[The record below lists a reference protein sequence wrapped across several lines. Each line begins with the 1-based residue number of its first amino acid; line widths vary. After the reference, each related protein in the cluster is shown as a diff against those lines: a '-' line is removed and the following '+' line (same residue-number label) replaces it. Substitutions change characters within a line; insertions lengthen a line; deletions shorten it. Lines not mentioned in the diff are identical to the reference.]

1 MTLHDP
7 SLSKRSGL
15 LGWLGLGSREPSVP
29 APLVD
34 VFGADRRQSTRA
46 RHLDEI
52 GAFLGYHQLE
62 VNVQSLVVASNYLT
76 GNDPDIVRLIDRRVQ
91 AREQVTLD
99 WLDEALRDQGIS
111 SEAEQLDRLMLR
123 LEQGVEEFGQ
133 TSREAREATSAYHSE
148 LSVKAGEL
156 NLVPS
161 TGAVISELASI
172 TKAMLKRT
180 VEIEKAMQRSE
191 EQTRSLRSKLEE
203 TRRTAEEDHLT
214 GLPNRRAFEA
224 RYEAEYSAARA
235 AAEPLCV
242 AFCDI
247 DHFKRVNDTH
257 GHDAG
262 DRVLKLV
269 AENLARI
276 SNERCHVA
284 RHGGEEFVV
293 LFRASSVDEA
303 FKKLDQLR
311 AQLADRRLVNRA
323 NDLPIGQVT
332 FSAGLVDVFACG
344 DRRQALKAADAA
356 LYRAKLDGR
365 NRIFIAE
372 SNEAKTPRIV
382 P

>member
-1 MTLHDP
+1 MTAHHS
-7 SLSKRSGL
+7 SLSRRSGW
-15 LGWLGLGSREPSVP
+15 LGWLGWGRRAAVTP
-29 APLVD
+29 AATAGGVE
-34 VFGADRRQSTRA
+34 RRQSTRD

-52 GAFLGYHQLE
+52 GLFLSYHQLE
-62 VNVQSLVVASNYLT
+62 VNAQTLVYASNYLT

-91 AREQVTLD
+91 AREPVTLD
-99 WLDEALRDQGIS
+99 WLEDALHEQGAS
-111 SEAEQLDRLMLR
+111 SEAEQLDRLMER

-133 TSREAREATSAYHSE
+133 TSRAAREATSAYHSE

-156 NLVPS
+156 ETVPS

-172 TKAMLKRT
+172 TRAMLKRT

-191 EQTRSLRSKLEE
+191 EQTRNLKRRLEE
-203 TRRTAEEDHLT
+203 TRRVAEDDHLT

-224 RYEAEYSAARA
+224 RYEAEYRAARA
-235 AAEPLCV
+235 VGEALCV

-276 SNERCHVA
+276 SDERCHVA

-293 LFRASSVDEA
+293 LFRATTVAEA
-303 FKKLDQLR
+303 FAKLDRLR

-323 NDLPIGQVT
+323 TDLPIGQVT
-332 FSAGLVDVFACG
+332 FSAGLADVFAFG
-344 DRRQALKAADAA
+344 NRRLALKGADVA
-356 LYRAKLDGR
+356 LYRAKQDGR
-365 NRIFIAE
+365 NRIHLANPDETRRPPIA
-372 SNEAKTPRIV
+372 A
-382 P
+382 

>member
-1 MTLHDP
+1 MTAHDSSLHR
-7 SLSKRSGL
+7 RSGL
-15 LGWLGLGSREPSVP
+15 LGWLGLGGREPSDQQP
-29 APLVD
+29 AAVSI
-34 VFGADRRQSTRA
+34 DRRQSSRD

-52 GAFLGYHQLE
+52 GGFLSYHQLE
-62 VNVQSLVVASNYLT
+62 VNAQTLAIASNYLT
-76 GNDPDIVRLIDRRVQ
+76 GNDPDVVRLIDRRIQ
-91 AREQVTLD
+91 AREPVTLD
-99 WLDEALRDQGIS
+99 WLEEALREQDAS
-111 SEAEQLDRLMLR
+111 SEAKQLDRLMQR
-123 LEQGVEEFGQ
+123 LEHGVEEFGQ
-133 TSREAREATSAYHSE
+133 TSRAAREATSAYHSE

-156 NLVPS
+156 EAVPT
-161 TGAVISELASI
+161 TGAVITELASI
-172 TKAMLKRT
+172 TRAMLRRT
-180 VEIEKAMQRSE
+180 VEIEKAMLRSE
-191 EQTRSLRSKLEE
+191 EQTRSLKHRLEE
-203 TRRTAEEDHLT
+203 TRRSAEEDHLT

-224 RYEAEYSAARA
+224 LYQAEYRAARA

-293 LFRASSVDEA
+293 LFRAARVDDA
-303 FKKLDQLR
+303 FEKLDRLR

-323 NDLPIGQVT
+323 TDLPIGQVT
-332 FSAGLVDVFACG
+332 FSAGIADVFASG
-344 DRRQALKAADAA
+344 DRRLALKAADAA

-365 NRIFIAE
+365 NRIMIAE
-372 SNEAKTPRIV
+372 PDEAKPPRIAA
-382 P
+382 

>member
-1 MTLHDP
+1 MTAHDSSLHR
-7 SLSKRSGL
+7 RSGL
-15 LGWLGLGSREPSVP
+15 LGWLGLGGREPSDQQP
-29 APLVD
+29 APVSI
-34 VFGADRRQSTRA
+34 DRRQSSRD

-52 GAFLGYHQLE
+52 GGFLSYHQLE
-62 VNVQSLVVASNYLT
+62 VNAQTLAIASNYLT
-76 GNDPDIVRLIDRRVQ
+76 GNDPDVVRLIDRRIQ
-91 AREQVTLD
+91 AREPVTLV
-99 WLDEALRDQGIS
+99 WLEEALREQDAS
-111 SEAEQLDRLMLR
+111 SEAKQLDRLMQR
-123 LEQGVEEFGQ
+123 LEHGVEEFGQ
-133 TSREAREATSAYHSE
+133 TSRAAREATSAYHSE

-156 NLVPS
+156 EAVPT
-161 TGAVISELASI
+161 TGAVITELASI
-172 TKAMLKRT
+172 TRAMLRRT
-180 VEIEKAMQRSE
+180 VEIEKAMLRSE
-191 EQTRSLRSKLEE
+191 EQTRSLKHRLEE
-203 TRRTAEEDHLT
+203 TRRSAEEDHLT

-224 RYEAEYSAARA
+224 LYQAEYRAARA

-293 LFRASSVDEA
+293 LFRAARVDDA
-303 FKKLDQLR
+303 FEKLDRLR

-323 NDLPIGQVT
+323 TDLPIGQVT
-332 FSAGLVDVFACG
+332 FSAGIADVFASG
-344 DRRQALKAADAA
+344 DRRLALKAADAA

-365 NRIFIAE
+365 NRIMIAE
-372 SNEAKTPRIV
+372 PDEAKPPRIAA
-382 P
+382 

>member
-1 MTLHDP
+1 MTAHDSSLHR
-7 SLSKRSGL
+7 RSGL
-15 LGWLGLGSREPSVP
+15 LGWLGLGGREPSDQQP
-29 APLVD
+29 APVSI
-34 VFGADRRQSTRA
+34 DRRQSSRD

-52 GAFLGYHQLE
+52 GGFLSYHQLE
-62 VNVQSLVVASNYLT
+62 VNAQTLAIASNYLT
-76 GNDPDIVRLIDRRVQ
+76 GNDPDVVRLIDRRIQ
-91 AREQVTLD
+91 AREPVTLD
-99 WLDEALRDQGIS
+99 WLEEALREQDAS
-111 SEAEQLDRLMLR
+111 SEAKQLDRLMQR
-123 LEQGVEEFGQ
+123 LEHGVEEFGQ
-133 TSREAREATSAYHSE
+133 TSRAAREATSAYHSE

-156 NLVPS
+156 EAVPT
-161 TGAVISELASI
+161 TGAVITELASI
-172 TKAMLKRT
+172 TRAMLRRT
-180 VEIEKAMQRSE
+180 VEIEKAMLRSE
-191 EQTRSLRSKLEE
+191 EQTRSLKHRLEE
-203 TRRTAEEDHLT
+203 TRRSAEEDHLT

-224 RYEAEYSAARA
+224 LYQAEYRAAHA

-293 LFRASSVDEA
+293 LFRAARVDDA
-303 FKKLDQLR
+303 FEKLDRLR

-323 NDLPIGQVT
+323 TDLPIGQVT
-332 FSAGLVDVFACG
+332 FSAGIADVFASG
-344 DRRQALKAADAA
+344 DRRLALKAADAA

-365 NRIFIAE
+365 NRIMIAE
-372 SNEAKTPRIV
+372 PDEAKPPRIAA
-382 P
+382 

>member
-1 MTLHDP
+1 MTSHDS

-15 LGWLGLGSREPSVP
+15 LGWLGIASREPSVP
-29 APLVD
+29 ASIAG

-52 GAFLGYHQLE
+52 SAFLSYHQLE
-62 VNVQSLVVASNYLT
+62 VNAQSLTIASNYLT

-91 AREQVTLD
+91 AREPLTLD
-99 WLDEALRDQGIS
+99 WLDEALRDQGVS

-123 LEQGVEEFGQ
+123 LQQGVEEFGQ

-156 NLVPS
+156 NSIPS

-191 EQTRSLRSKLEE
+191 EQTRTLRSKLEE

-224 RYEAEYSAARA
+224 RYEAEYRAARA
-235 AAEPLCV
+235 AAEPLCL

-247 DHFKRVNDTH
+247 DHFKRVNDSH

-262 DRVLKLV
+262 DRVLRLV

-303 FKKLDQLR
+303 FEKLDQLR

-323 NDLPIGQVT
+323 TDLPIGQVT
-332 FSAGLVDVFACG
+332 FSAGIVDVFACG

-365 NRIFIAE
+365 NRILIAE
-372 SNEAKTPRIV
+372 PNEAKATRIAA
-382 P
+382 

>member
-1 MTLHDP
+1 MTAHDSSLHR
-7 SLSKRSGL
+7 RSGL
-15 LGWLGLGSREPSVP
+15 LGWLGLGAREPSDQQP
-29 APLVD
+29 APVSI
-34 VFGADRRQSTRA
+34 DRRQSSRD

-52 GAFLGYHQLE
+52 GGFLSYHQLE
-62 VNVQSLVVASNYLT
+62 VNAQTLAIASNYLT
-76 GNDPDIVRLIDRRVQ
+76 GNDPDVVRLIDRRIQ
-91 AREQVTLD
+91 AREPVTLD
-99 WLDEALRDQGIS
+99 WLEEALREQDAS
-111 SEAEQLDRLMLR
+111 SEAKQLDRLMQR
-123 LEQGVEEFGQ
+123 LEHGVEEFGQ
-133 TSREAREATSAYHSE
+133 TSRAAREATSAYHSE

-156 NLVPS
+156 EAVPT
-161 TGAVISELASI
+161 TGAVITELASI
-172 TKAMLKRT
+172 TRAMLRRT
-180 VEIEKAMQRSE
+180 VEIEKAMLRSE
-191 EQTRSLRSKLEE
+191 EQTRSLKHRLEE
-203 TRRTAEEDHLT
+203 TRRSAEEDHLT

-224 RYEAEYSAARA
+224 LYQAEYRAASA

-293 LFRASSVDEA
+293 LFRAARVDDA
-303 FKKLDQLR
+303 FEKLDRLR

-323 NDLPIGQVT
+323 TDLPIGQVT
-332 FSAGLVDVFACG
+332 FSAGIADVFASG
-344 DRRQALKAADAA
+344 DRRLALKAADAA

-365 NRIFIAE
+365 NRIMIAE
-372 SNEAKTPRIV
+372 PDEAKPPRIAA
-382 P
+382 